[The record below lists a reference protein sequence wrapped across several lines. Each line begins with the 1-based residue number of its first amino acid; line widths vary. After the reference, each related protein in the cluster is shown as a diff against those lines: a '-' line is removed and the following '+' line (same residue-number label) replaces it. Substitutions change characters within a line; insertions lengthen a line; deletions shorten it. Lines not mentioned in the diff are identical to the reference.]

1 MEPLR
6 PPLIRRLTPGQWV
19 AVDCVVMA
27 LTVALST
34 YFAQG
39 PLGTRGPSNAD
50 AIVVV
55 TATIAAGI
63 RRRSTRAALALVV
76 GVGLLSS
83 GITTFPAPWVTGGLQ
98 STGLTTF
105 PAPWVAVAFVMYM
118 VPVRLPRTEALWLL
132 AGTILVAGIALADP
146 YGGPGPNRVT
156 MIAGMALLI
165 TTAWTIGY
173 AVRQQRMYAASI
185 RERAEQQALE
195 QQAEAHRAVSEER
208 LRIARELHD
217 VVAHTMSLIAV
228 QAGVANHVAG
238 ERPDEARRALSSIEE
253 TSRGA
258 LREMRALLGVL
269 RDDGKEDPAP
279 APGLAELGTLVRRAA
294 AAGVRVE
301 LDVTGEPPPLSAGLE
316 LAAYRVVQEAV
327 TNVIKHA
334 ATDRC
339 QVIVTYGPEAFT
351 VEVVDDG
358 RGTGTV
364 PAQAGHGIAGMRER
378 VGMYGGE
385 FHAGPRS
392 GPGFRVTARFPL
404 TAPAAP

>member
-1 MEPLR
+1 
-6 PPLIRRLTPGQWV
+6 
-19 AVDCVVMA
+19 
-27 LTVALST
+27 
-34 YFAQG
+34 
-39 PLGTRGPSNAD
+39 
-50 AIVVV
+50 
-55 TATIAAGI
+55 
-63 RRRSTRAALALVV
+63 
-76 GVGLLSS
+76 
-83 GITTFPAPWVTGGLQ
+83 
-98 STGLTTF
+98 
-105 PAPWVAVAFVMYM
+105 
-118 VPVRLPRTEALWLL
+118 
-132 AGTILVAGIALADP
+132 
-146 YGGPGPNRVT
+146 
-156 MIAGMALLI
+156 
-165 TTAWTIGY
+165 
-173 AVRQQRMYAASI
+173 
-185 RERAEQQALE
+185 
-195 QQAEAHRAVSEER
+195 
-208 LRIARELHD
+208 
-217 VVAHTMSLIAV
+217 MSLIAV
-228 QAGVANHVAG
+228 QAGVANHVAD
-238 ERPDEARRALSSIEE
+238 ERPDEVRRALSSIEE

-301 LDVTGEPPPLSAGLE
+301 LDVTGEPPALSAGLE

-339 QVIVTYGPEAFT
+339 QVIVTYRPDAFT

-358 RGTGTV
+358 RGDGTV

-404 TAPAAP
+404 TAPVAP